1 MPGGSQ
7 EMIDDGCHRMSIKYM
22 AHTYGVVIHLGQSI
36 LDLEQ

>member
-7 EMIDDGCHRMSIKYM
+7 EMIDDGCLQNVDKNI
-22 AHTYGVVIHLGQSI
+22 YGVVIHLGQSI